1 MSIKRITISVPEQ
14 VATRIKKA
22 AGDVP
27 VSTWVTDVV
36 AEHLDEAELER
47 QWQSFYRAVHPSQK
61 DTKRAEAI
69 HKRLIK
75 RSGRREAA

>member
-14 VATRIKKA
+14 VASRIKKA

-47 QWQSFYRAVHPSQK
+47 QWQSFYRAVHPSRT

>member
-1 MSIKRITISVPEQ
+1 MSIKRITISVPSE
-14 VATRIKKA
+14 VASRIKKA

-36 AEHLDEAELER
+36 EGHLDEAELER
-47 QWQSFYRAVHPSQK
+47 QWQTFYRAVNPSRS
-61 DTKRAEAI
+61 DIRRAEAI
-69 HKRLIK
+69 HKRLTK